1 MGSPID
7 SWEGAG
13 AFFTGAGGSTPGIIL
28 ALSMIA
34 VVAAIAYGAYQEEKS
49 HKSDK

>member
-13 AFFTGAGGSTPGIIL
+13 AVFTGAGGATPGLLLLL
-28 ALSMIA
+28 AVIA
-34 VVAAIAYGAYQEEKS
+34 CFGAIAWGAVQEEAA
-49 HKSDK
+49 HKEKK

>member
-13 AFFTGAGGSTPGIIL
+13 AFFTGAGGATPGIFL
-28 ALSMIA
+28 ALAVIA
-34 VVAAIAYGAYQEEKS
+34 VIGAIAYGAYQEERA
-49 HKSDK
+49 HKSKE

>member
-13 AFFTGAGGSTPGIIL
+13 AFFTGAGGATPAIFLVL
-28 ALSMIA
+28 AIVA
-34 VVAAIAYGAYQEEKS
+34 VVGAIAWGAMQEES
-49 HKSDK
+49 AHKDCE